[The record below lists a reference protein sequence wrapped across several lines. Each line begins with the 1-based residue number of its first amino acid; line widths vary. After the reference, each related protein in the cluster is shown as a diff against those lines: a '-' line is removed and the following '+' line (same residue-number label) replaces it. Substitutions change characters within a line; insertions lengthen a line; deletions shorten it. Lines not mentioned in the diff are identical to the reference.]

1 MKKIVFILLIP
12 VLFICCKSKNENG
25 DIVKKWKNGN
35 IRSVM
40 AFTNKADNS
49 YVFTEYNE
57 DGILKSVVNFVNGK
71 MDGTAKFF
79 DKEGY
84 LATEKRYRSGKL
96 VSEYTYKNGKL
107 SGPERIYHEN
117 GQLWTERILLN
128 GRPWQVVCNYDS
140 LGNKMDAGTLNE
152 GYGTIILYDKN
163 AKQLEVR
170 YYRDGLQV
178 IKNNNEPV
186 NK

>member
-1 MKKIVFILLIP
+1 MKKIIFVMLIP
-12 VLFICCKSKNENG
+12 FLLVCCKSKNEHG

-35 IRSVM
+35 TKSLL
-40 AFTNKADNS
+40 AYTNKAENS

-57 DGILKSVVNFVNGK
+57 EGTLKSVVNYVNGK
-71 MDGTAKFF
+71 MDGSAKYF

-84 LATEKRYRSGKL
+84 LASEKKYRNGKL
-96 VSEYTYKNGKL
+96 FSEYTYKYGKL

-128 GRPWQVVCNYDS
+128 GRPWYVVSNFDS
-140 LGNKMDAGTLNE
+140 LGHKMDAGTLNE

-163 AKQLEVR
+163 GRQLEVR
-170 YYRDGLQV
+170 HYRDGMQV
-178 IKNNNEPV
+178 IKTNEEPV